1 MTRTR
6 VLLAAIITTGFFVVM
21 ISIGMGFAVF
31 DADNQFVL
39 VLVGALSSSYGQV
52 VSRFFGS
59 SEGSSRKTDLI
70 AKKEPV

>member
-1 MTRTR
+1 MIRTR

-52 VSRFFGS
+52 VSWFFGS

>member
-52 VSRFFGS
+52 VSWFFGS